1 MSTNSKKP
9 NQNEEVDL
17 STLFKLIGTA
27 FDRFFN
33 FFNRIFKN
41 IFLLF
46 VWLIFLIK
54 KHIIVLFS
62 ALILGYLIGLFIAKT
77 SDPKF
82 ESSVVIVQNYS
93 SGQDLYS
100 LVKYY
105 NDLIRQK
112 DLETLGQILE
122 LDAETTASISHF
134 KITPLISGN
143 NNLIVFNDFLLD
155 IDTLASPKIEY
166 NDFVENIEDNSYKY
180 QKITIQSTLNSSY
193 KPVFSKI
200 LKSINSNPYFINEQK
215 KDIIELTKTKEA
227 LESSLIKSDSLKNTY
242 KRVLEQELTSNNSS
256 EIGITLEGST
266 AKKTREYE
274 LYLKDLELQRELVE
288 TTRSLLDKE
297 FIIEIISSKQ
307 DTGVTS
313 DKKEI
318 LGIKLPLS
326 LFLALVLFLLTS
338 LVLLGS
344 EFLKFIERY
353 KPQITKL

>member
-1 MSTNSKKP
+1 MSTNSERP

-17 STLFKLIGTA
+17 STLFKLIGAA
-27 FDRFFN
+27 FDRLFN
-33 FFNRIFKN
+33 FFNSIFKN
-41 IFLLF
+41 TFLAL
-46 VWLIFLIK
+46 VWIIFLIK

-62 ALILGYLIGLFIAKT
+62 ALVLGYLIGIFITNT
-77 SDPKF
+77 SDPEF
-82 ESSVVIVQNYS
+82 ESSVVIVQNYP

-105 NDLIRQK
+105 NNLIKQK
-112 DLETLGQILE
+112 DLVALGQALE
-122 LDAETTASISHF
+122 LDAETTASISYF
-134 KITPLISGN
+134 EITPLIGGN
-143 NNLIVFNDFLLD
+143 NNLVVFNDFLLD
-155 IDTLASPKIEY
+155 IDTLATPKIEY
-166 NDFVENIEDNSYKY
+166 NDFVENIEDNTYKY
-180 QKITIQSTLNSSY
+180 QKITIQSKLNRNY

-200 LKSINSNPYFINEQK
+200 IKSINTNPYFINEQK

-297 FIIEIISSKQ
+297 FIIEIITSKQ

-313 DKKEI
+313 DKNEI
-318 LGIKLPLS
+318 LGLKLPYS
-326 LFLALVLFLLTS
+326 LFLSFVLFLLTS
-338 LVLLGS
+338 AVLLGS

-353 KPQITKL
+353 KPQITKV